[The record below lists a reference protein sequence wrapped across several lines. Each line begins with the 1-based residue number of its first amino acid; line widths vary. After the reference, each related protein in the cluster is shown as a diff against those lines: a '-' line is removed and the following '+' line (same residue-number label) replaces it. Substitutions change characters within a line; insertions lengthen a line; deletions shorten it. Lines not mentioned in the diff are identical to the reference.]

1 MQGTSLNELRVLAGE
16 RRPRFMRHVRA
27 TCGLAQPDLIRI
39 VRSAQAYSPLLRAAA
54 LRNLVAA
61 TPIEVTR
68 GRCYV
73 GRWRL
78 VRMHYRL

>member
-16 RRPRFMRHVRA
+16 RRQRFMRHVRA
-27 TCGLAQPDLIRI
+27 TCGLTQPDLIRI

-54 LRNLVAA
+54 PRNLVAT

-68 GRCYV
+68 GRCYA
-73 GRWRL
+73 GRRRL